1 MEEDTYSTV
10 LTSAAFNFAGLPF
23 DVVKLRL
30 QTQGSMGTY
39 NGVMNTM
46 RRIAKVEGLPSLGK
60 GGVPGLTHL
69 LLLDPLFNGA
79 SSAVH
84 KAAVK
89 LRLQESTGIADMYMK
104 VAETGIA
111 QCIASTA
118 LVVPENIKS
127 KLQFQRERV
136 GRGAYRGMVD
146 CAAKVVKR
154 EGVKGLF
161 TGYSATLL
169 RDIPLGIFA
178 VEAVS
183 MVTQATEADDEDAL
197 ERLGWALAISMGGIL
212 PTIAAV
218 YPADVIRTHMQT
230 ASAGNRLS
238 LRDTARMI
246 YRQQHIWGFYRGL
259 GAASLGATMAA
270 AAVLA
275 VCVATDSDTDES

>member
-1 MEEDTYSTV
+1 MEENTYSKV
-10 LTSAAFNFAGLPF
+10 LTSTVFNYAGLPF

-30 QTQGSMGTY
+30 QTQGGKGTY
-39 NGVMNTM
+39 DGVMNTM
-46 RRIAKVEGLPSLGK
+46 RRIAKTEGLSSLGK

-69 LLLDPLFNGA
+69 MLLDPLFDGA

-89 LRLQESTGIADMYMK
+89 LQLQESTGIADMYLK

-111 QCIASTA
+111 QCLASTA

-136 GRGAYRGMVD
+136 GQGAYRGMVD

-169 RDIPLGIFA
+169 RDIPTGIYA
-178 VEAVS
+178 VGAISIMTEAS
-183 MVTQATEADDEDAL
+183 EADDEDAL
-197 ERLGWALAISMGGIL
+197 QRLGWALAISMGGIL

-230 ASAGNRLS
+230 ASAGNRQS

-246 YRQQHIWGFYRGL
+246 YKQQNIRGFYRGL
-259 GAASLGATMAA
+259 GAASLGVTMGF

-275 VCVATDSDTDES
+275 VCAATYSDIND